1 MYQSLKSRSALR
13 NKESMEI
20 KFISRIKRDLENE
33 IKWIENG
40 KVRELDDAQISTIL
54 SIIEVELDLEDSPSL
69 KE

>member
-1 MYQSLKSRSALR
+1 
-13 NKESMEI
+13 MEI